1 MMNVSSWAV
10 DQNERSI
17 WPKHRLYKAK
27 MAQRGVFV
35 KATWKLVRATSNSTK
50 WRNVSY
56 APGIAA
62 IAWPCLTA
70 SSSVPLRHDGN
81 PSIWPAC
88 AAFAFLFL
96 VPKILEKFVFS
107 STNLSTLTFSEPSV
121 NAVDVVRAIAI
132 WYSTFASFQ
141 SSSTQKFTARITGR
155 DTKSKICV
163 ADFLFESGPRKTMH
177 WTPRTQVYF
186 HLAWQTA
193 FICLERFCFETT
205 NTTCLRNAVF
215 RNRNMYRNIYI

>member
-107 STNLSTLTFSEPSV
+107 STKLSTLTFSEPSV

-141 SSSTQKFTARITGR
+141 SFSTQKFTARITGR

-163 ADFLFESGPRKTMH
+163 ADFLFSGPNSKNHALDSSHSGLFPSRLADSLYLL
-177 WTPRTQVYF
+177 RTF
-186 HLAWQTA
+186 L
-193 FICLERFCFETT
+193 
-205 NTTCLRNAVF
+205 LRNNKHHVF
-215 RNRNMYRNIYI
+215 KKYCI